1 MLTRPVAVG
10 AARAAA
16 LAVLPR
22 RPGRDRQQAVL
33 QVPVRGLAQLL
44 ARDLRP
50 RRYLIVIP
58 IAVRVRHRR
67 CSRLAIIA
75 AAIGCVGA
83 RVSARKPRSCG
94 LLADGRWRGGSVT
107 VSAWLHGVASVRRCG
122 KLLREVQA
130 GFAVGE
136 PSLVA
141 DTAGHVPLLVGA
153 GRRLAQRRPG
163 GPTKAADLQVF
174 EDDDVVGALLVS
186 VQVTGGPIVLHRDR
200 NGELFT

>member
-1 MLTRPVAVG
+1 M
-10 AARAAA
+10 
-16 LAVLPR
+16 
-22 RPGRDRQQAVL
+22 
-33 QVPVRGLAQLL
+33 
-44 ARDLRP
+44 
-50 RRYLIVIP
+50 
-58 IAVRVRHRR
+58 
-67 CSRLAIIA
+67 
-75 AAIGCVGA
+75 
-83 RVSARKPRSCG
+83 
-94 LLADGRWRGGSVT
+94 T
-107 VSAWLHGVASVRRCG
+107 VSAWLHSVASVRRCG
-122 KLLREVQA
+122 KLLRVVQA

-163 GPTKAADLQVF
+163 GPPKAADLQVF